1 MNMAT
6 RRYSD
11 VRRRRF
17 TPEQIARQDRWA
29 EKEILRMSLQ
39 EIRKASGKT
48 QSEVAAAARMTQGNL
63 SKAERGTDHLVSTL
77 RTIVQALGGDL
88 EIRAVFK
95 DHSVRLQ

>member
-11 VRRRRF
+11 VRRRRV
-17 TPEQIARQDRWA
+17 TPEQIARPDRWA

-48 QSEVAAAARMTQGNL
+48 QSEVAAAARMTQ
-63 SKAERGTDHLVSTL
+63 R
-77 RTIVQALGGDL
+77 
-88 EIRAVFK
+88 
-95 DHSVRLQ
+95 